1 MVTLEQV
8 RQLETKIAKTIEYV
22 NRITGENNLLR
33 GKLESSLLRV
43 EELENLVQR
52 FKEDQGR
59 IEEGIVAALD
69 RLNQFEDA
77 IGRSLSAVQ
86 AMAVTPAGK
95 PGAPPAASAR
105 PSVPAS
111 SPVYKAPA
119 QNPGSPDDF
128 FDDKPGDSEGDFPPE
143 GENPPDSSGPGSD
156 ETGAGELD
164 IF

>member
-8 RQLETKIAKTIEYV
+8 RQLETKIAKAIEYV
-22 NRITGENNLLR
+22 NRITGENKLLR
-33 GKLESSLLRV
+33 GKLESSLKRV
-43 EELENLVQR
+43 KELEDLVQR

-86 AMAVTPAGK
+86 AMAVIPADK
-95 PGAPPAASAR
+95 PESPPPASVQ
-105 PSVPAS
+105 PSVPS
-111 SPVYKAPA
+111 SAYEAPVQDPDG
-119 QNPGSPDDF
+119 QDDF
-128 FDDKPGDSEGDFPPE
+128 FDDKPGDINEDFPPD
-143 GENPPDSSGPGSD
+143 GEPPQDSG
-156 ETGAGELD
+156 ETGLGELD